1 MQYVQQGLLEAFV
14 SAIEADDIAS
24 WLISFG
30 SQIPNQDL
38 ARVGSI
44 TGTLATLDL
53 SEASDRVSNQL
64 VRDMLANHPHLNG
77 GVDACRSRKA
87 DVPGHGVIR
96 LAKFA
101 SMGSA
106 LTFPIES
113 IVFAT
118 LVLLG
123 IELELNHRLTRKEIN
138 SFRGQVRI
146 YGDDIIVP
154 VRFVSSV
161 NSVLRTFGFKVNA
174 NKSFWTGK
182 FRESCGKDYYDGRD
196 ITVTKVRSLFPTSRR
211 HVQELESTVSLRNH
225 LFKAGFTTCVDYL
238 DSIIE
243 RLIPFP
249 IIEETSPL
257 LGRLAYQPYVVT
269 KVDKYLQVPLVKGV
283 VVKRKLPDSHLDGYG
298 ALLKF
303 FLKRGDL
310 PIADREHLERAGRPV
325 SVDIVTR
332 WRQPF

>member
-1 MQYVQQGLLEAFV
+1 MQYVQQGLLECFV
-14 SAIEADDIAS
+14 SAIDADDIAS

-30 SQIPNQDL
+30 SQVPNQDL

-44 TGTLATLDL
+44 TGALATLDL

-64 VRDMLANHPHLNG
+64 VRGMLANHPHLNG
-77 GVDACRSRKA
+77 AVDACRSRKA

-106 LTFPIES
+106 LTFPVES
-113 IVFAT
+113 MVFAT
-118 LVLLG
+118 LVFLG
-123 IELELNHRLTRKEIN
+123 IELSLNHKLTRSDIK

-161 NSVLRTFGFKVNA
+161 NHVLKTFGFKVNM

-182 FRESCGKDYYDGRD
+182 FRESCGKDYYNGRD
-196 ITVTKVRSLFPTSRR
+196 ITITKVRSMLPTSRK
-211 HVQELESTVSLRNH
+211 HVQELVSTVSLRNL
-225 LFKAGFTTCVDYL
+225 LFKAGFTTSVDYL

-249 IIEETSPL
+249 IVEETSPL

-269 KVDKYLQVPLVKGV
+269 KVDKYLQSPLVKGV
-283 VVKRKLPDSHLDGYG
+283 VVKHKLPNSHLEGYG

-303 FLKRGDL
+303 FLKRSDL

-325 SVDIVTR
+325 SADIVTR
-332 WRQPF
+332 WLQPF